1 MEFFRDT
8 NIDFLGKKWY
18 FLIFSLIFSVAGV
31 LSMAFWHGIPLGVD
45 FRGGTL
51 VYVKY
56 AHTPDPSAIH
66 TEIERAGLKNARV
79 QRYGQPGNNEVLIA
93 LDIQETS
100 EQALDKGKTQIIQ
113 ALESHAAAGQAGPQQ
128 LQFVDRRELSFG
140 EGPASPRIGRRG
152 QPALHRDSSGIV
164 DYRDKTKSGVLG
176 SIDELKSVADP
187 AVVASLQE
195 SFFVSDFGIRNVE
208 IVGPQVGQQLRKQA
222 ILATLYSLGGMLIYL
237 GFRFEWIYGVAAVLT
252 VFHDTLITVGAFSLL
267 NWEIS
272 LTVIAAILTLI
283 GYSNNDTI
291 VVFDRIRENIKLLR
305 REKLAD
311 IVNKSINQTLSRTI
325 LTAGL
330 TFLTVLALFL
340 FGGEVL
346 HGFSFALVIGILI
359 GTYSSIAIAAP
370 ILVAYQDWRGGG
382 ARSRLPCHCGRAAA
396 RRSRRKKL
404 RSESGPSGVKSLTCP
419 QRQEFAEGSSE
430 RAGAKRM
437 RSVSKFS

>member
-18 FLIFSLIFSVAGV
+18 FLVFSLVFSVAGL
-31 LSMAFWHGIPLGVD
+31 LSMAFWHGVPLGVD
-45 FRGGTL
+45 FRGGTI
-51 VYVKY
+51 VKVKY

-66 TEIERAGLKNARV
+66 SEVERAGLKNARV
-79 QRYGQPGNNEVLIA
+79 QRYGQAANNEVLIA

-100 EQALDKGKTQIIQ
+100 EQALDKGKNQILQ
-113 ALESHAAAGQAGPQQ
+113 ALESKAIAGKQDLNNSSSLTIANYLLEKDPLHLGT
-128 LQFVDRRELSFG
+128 E
-140 EGPASPRIGRRG
+140 ANPRYT
-152 QPALHRDSSGIV
+152 AMTKDIV
-164 DYRDKTKSGVLG
+164 DYRDKVKGGVLG

-187 AVVASLQE
+187 AAVASLQDN
-195 SFFVSDFGIRNVE
+195 FFVSDFGILNVE
-208 IVGPQVGQQLRKQA
+208 IVGPQVGGQLRKQA

-237 GFRFEWIYGVAAVLT
+237 GLRFEWIYGVAAVLT

-305 REKLAD
+305 RDKLAD

-346 HGFSFALVIGILI
+346 RGFSLALVIGILI

-370 ILVAYQDWRGGG
+370 ILVAYQEWRGGRG
-382 ARSRLPCHCGRAAA
+382 
-396 RRSRRKKL
+396 KKPMAMPL
-404 RSESGPSGVKSLTCP
+404 RSGNGSAQPKEKVK
-419 QRQEFAEGSSE
+419 
-430 RAGAKRM
+430 
-437 RSVSKFS
+437 V

>member
-1 MEFFRDT
+1 MEFFK
-8 NIDFLGKKWY
+8 NAHIDFLGKKWY
-18 FLIFSLIFSVAGV
+18 FLAFSLIFSVAGIF
-31 LSMAFWHGIPLGVD
+31 SMLFWHHIPLGVD

-56 AHTPDPSAIH
+56 SHTPDPAAVHS
-66 TEIERAGLKNARV
+66 EIEHLGLKNARV
-79 QRYGQPGNNEVLIA
+79 QRYGDPGSNEVLIS

-100 EQALDKGKTQIIQ
+100 EQDLSKGKDQIIR
-113 ALESHAAAGQAGPQQ
+113 ALETHGVADKQDLNNASSIKLLNYLLEKDPLHLGTDANQRYTAIAQA
-128 LQFVDRRELSFG
+128 
-140 EGPASPRIGRRG
+140 
-152 QPALHRDSSGIV
+152 IV
-164 DYRDKTKSGVLG
+164 NYRDKTKGGVLS
-176 SIDELKSVADP
+176 SIDELKGTVDP
-187 AVVASLQE
+187 AVVASLQDG
-195 SFFVSDFGIRNVE
+195 FFLSDFGVRNVE

-222 ILATLYSLGGMLIYL
+222 ILATLYSLAGMLIYL
-237 GFRFEWIYGVAAVLT
+237 ALRFEWIYGVAAVLT

-267 NWEIS
+267 NKEMS

-305 REKLAD
+305 REPLAD

-346 HGFSFALVIGILI
+346 RGFSLALVIGILI

-370 ILVAYQDWRGGG
+370 ILVAYQDWRG
-382 ARSRLPCHCGRAAA
+382 ARGKRPVAMPVRTGTGSGQP
-396 RRSRRKKL
+396 K
-404 RSESGPSGVKSLTCP
+404 GPSQSKEKVK
-419 QRQEFAEGSSE
+419 
-430 RAGAKRM
+430 
-437 RSVSKFS
+437 V

>member
-1 MEFFRDT
+1 MEFFRST

-18 FLIFSLIFSVAGV
+18 FLAFSLVFSVAGL
-31 LSMAFWHGIPLGVD
+31 LSIFFWHGIPLGVD

-56 AHTPDPSAIH
+56 SHPVKAAEIH
-66 TEIERAGLKNARV
+66 GELERAGLKNARV
-79 QRYGQPGNNEVLIA
+79 QPYDKPGLNEWLIQ

-100 EQALDKGKTQIIQ
+100 EQSLDKGKTQIIQ
-113 ALESHAAAGQAGPQQ
+113 ALAQNAPAGKADLNNSSVLTVTNFLLEKDPLHLGTEANPRYAALAKA
-128 LQFVDRRELSFG
+128 
-140 EGPASPRIGRRG
+140 
-152 QPALHRDSSGIV
+152 IV
-164 DYRDKTKSGVLG
+164 DFRDKQRGGVLA
-176 SIDELKSVADP
+176 SLDELRGTADP
-187 AVVASLQE
+187 AVISSLQDN
-195 SFFVSDFGIRNVE
+195 FFLSDYGVRNVE

-222 ILATLYSLGGMLIYL
+222 VLATLYSLAGMLVYL

-272 LTVIAAILTLI
+272 LTVIAAILTLV

-305 REKLAD
+305 RDKLSD

-346 HGFSFALVIGILI
+346 KGFSFALVIGILI

-370 ILVAYQDWRGGG
+370 ILVAYQDWRSSQGKRPVAMPARTGNG
-382 ARSRLPCHCGRAAA
+382 ADRA
-396 RRSRRKKL
+396 KEK
-404 RSESGPSGVKSLTCP
+404 VK
-419 QRQEFAEGSSE
+419 A
-430 RAGAKRM
+430 
-437 RSVSKFS
+437 

>member
-1 MEFFRDT
+1 VEFFKNT
-8 NIDFLGKKWY
+8 TIDFLGKKWY
-18 FLIFSLIFSVAGV
+18 FLAFSLVFSVAGL
-31 LSMAFWHGIPLGVD
+31 LSMAFWHGVPLGVD

-56 AHTPDPSAIH
+56 SHTVDPSSVHGDID
-66 TEIERAGLKNARV
+66 RAGLKNARV
-79 QRYGQPGNNEVLIA
+79 QAYGPAANNEVLIS

-100 EQALDKGKTQIIQ
+100 EQSLDKGKTQIIQ
-113 ALESHAAAGQAGPQQ
+113 ALEGRAGGANSGKQDLNNSSSLTIANYLLDKDPLHLGSDANARYTAIAQA
-128 LQFVDRRELSFG
+128 
-140 EGPASPRIGRRG
+140 
-152 QPALHRDSSGIV
+152 IV
-164 DYRDKTKSGVLG
+164 DNRDKARSGVLG
-176 SIDELKSVADP
+176 SIDDLNAVADP
-187 AVVASLQE
+187 AVVASLKDG
-195 SFFVSDFGIRNVE
+195 FFVSDFGIRNVE

-222 ILATLYSLGGMLIYL
+222 LWATLYSLAGMLVYL
-237 GFRFEWIYGVAAVLT
+237 GLRFEWIYGVAAVLT

-267 NWEIS
+267 NREIS

-311 IVNKSINQTLSRTI
+311 IVNRSINQTLSRTI

-346 HGFSFALVIGILI
+346 RGFSLALVIGILI

-370 ILVAYQDWRGGG
+370 ILVAYQEWRADRGQKPISMP
-382 ARSRLPCHCGRAAA
+382 ARMGT
-396 RRSRRKKL
+396 
-404 RSESGPSGVKSLTCP
+404 PSGQAKEKVK
-419 QRQEFAEGSSE
+419 
-430 RAGAKRM
+430 
-437 RSVSKFS
+437 V